1 MEAVGD
7 FLFRELD
14 TVHVKGRQ
22 RFIRI
27 YQPVCHQSEASPS
40 IHRQLQQHRKAM
52 QFYRRG
58 MWQDAELLFRKI
70 SADSGESDF
79 YGMYIKRLV
88 DIRHSQQENGGT
100 HTVDFTQKIS

>member
-27 YQPVCHQSEASPS
+27 YQPVCHQAEAGPN
-40 IHRQLQQHRKAM
+40 IHRRLQQHRKAM

-58 MWQDAELLFRKI
+58 MWKDAEQLFR
-70 SADSGESDF
+70 SLSSESGEPDF
-79 YGMYIKRLV
+79 YSMYIKRLV
-88 DIRHSQQENGGT
+88 DIRQSQHDNGGT
-100 HTVDFTQKIS
+100 HVVDFTQKIG